1 MLRAKCDF
9 FSTENELLVAY
20 QYQRQARIQLLLHP
34 VIGNQHLPENSRFQR
49 S

>member
-20 QYQRQARIQLLLHP
+20 LYQQPARIQIFLHP